1 VSKIREPIARPARGK
16 DKDAPPTRRRAFGAP
31 RRTLE
36 ALDPL
41 ELGGLV
47 ESVSDLALVLDRRG
61 VILDLS
67 SHLEDLAQDTLD
79 GWVGRAWLDLVSDD
93 SRIKVADL
101 LAQAA
106 SSGGAL
112 AEAPPPRA
120 LWRHVNHTITDGN
133 DLPLLCNVRP
143 IGVRG
148 RVLVIGRDMRSQ
160 AELQRRLVDAQQAI
174 ERDYRRLRA
183 VETRYHLLFE
193 RASDGVLIVDGINAR
208 IVEANAAA
216 ATILALSARRLVNAA
231 FPVGLADRG
240 LRDATAALARVRAN
254 GRSESLVVRRGDGQ
268 GDIGLTLTL
277 FNQED
282 TPLVLVRLTA
292 AAEERAR
299 GSSPAPVVGPLQQL
313 FAQSPDGWV
322 VTDPDG
328 RVTHA
333 NPAFI
338 ELAQLGHEEHL
349 RGASLDRW
357 LGRPG
362 IDLSVMLA
370 TLRQQGA
377 VRLFATTLQGELG
390 GRAEV
395 EISAINLVDAGAPAC
410 AFTVRDVGRRLGSP
424 TPAPRGTQRSVEQLT
439 QLVGR
444 MPLKDLVREST
455 DLIEQLCIEAALQL
469 TQDNRASAAE
479 MLGLSRQSLYVKL
492 RRYGMGDLGGP
503 AED

>member
-1 VSKIREPIARPARGK
+1 
-16 DKDAPPTRRRAFGAP
+16 
-31 RRTLE
+31 
-36 ALDPL
+36 
-41 ELGGLV
+41 LV
-47 ESVSDLALVLDRRG
+47 ETVSDFAAVLDRRG

-67 SHLEDLAQDTLD
+67 SNLEDLPAETLE
-79 GWVGRAWLDLVSDD
+79 GWTGRAWLDLVAED
-93 SRIKVADL
+93 SRAKVTDL
-101 LAQAA
+101 LALAA
-106 SSGGAL
+106 GSA
-112 AEAPPPRA
+112 ADPPSPRT
-120 LWRHVNHTITDGN
+120 LWRHINHPMAGGN
-133 DLPLLCNVRP
+133 DLPLLCTVRS
-143 IGVRG
+143 IGARG
-148 RVLVIGRDMRSQ
+148 RVLVIGRDMRPQ

-183 VETRYHLLFE
+183 VEARYHLLFE
-193 RASDGVLIVDGINAR
+193 RASDGVLIVDAVSAR

-216 ATILALSARRLVNAA
+216 ATILALPVRRLVNAA
-231 FPVGLADRG
+231 FPIGLADRG
-240 LRDATAALARVRAN
+240 LRDLTAALARVRAN
-254 GRSESLVVRRGDGQ
+254 GRFESLVVRRGDGL

-277 FNQED
+277 FNQDD
-282 TPLVLVRLTA
+282 TPLVLVRLA
-292 AAEERAR
+292 ATEERSR
-299 GSSPAPVVGPLQQL
+299 GSSPAPATGPLPQL

-328 RVTHA
+328 RITHA
-333 NPAFI
+333 NPAFV
-338 ELAQLGHEEHL
+338 ELAQLGHEERL

-395 EISAINLVDAGAPAC
+395 EISAVNLVDAGVPAC

-492 RRYGMGDLGGP
+492 RRYGLGDLGS
-503 AED
+503 ASDA